1 MERATFDDLIAR
13 KLQRE
18 KDRETFREIHVPS
31 MGKTLA
37 FHRPADSEII
47 GFLDVLDSSSNVSDV
62 YEMYKE
68 MIYKCCQFLRS
79 DKVREAFEV
88 TVPTDVVPK
97 IMDPAD
103 VMQVGE
109 TLSKFLGLARIGE
122 DVKN

>member
-18 KDRETFREIHVPS
+18 KDRETFREINVPS
-31 MGKTLA
+31 MEKTLV

-68 MIYKCCQFLRS
+68 MIYKCCPFLRS
-79 DKVREAFEV
+79 DKVREAFDV

-109 TLSKFLGLARIGE
+109 TLSEFLGLSRIGE

>member
-18 KDRETFREIHVPS
+18 KDREAFREIHVPS

-37 FHRPADSEII
+37 FHRPADSETI

-68 MIYKCCQFLRS
+68 MIYKCCPLLHS

-109 TLSKFLGLARIGE
+109 TLSKFLGLERIGE